1 MCLNPKVQVS
11 YTITMIG
18 YIVDSTLKLKYQS
31 AIGSLGMQ
39 SLKRNVFDS
48 LFRLLSTIC
57 NFQQLRIPWK
67 DFLNQILA
75 CNDNGPR

>member
-31 AIGSLGMQ
+31 AVGSLGMQ

-48 LFRLLSTIC
+48 LF
-57 NFQQLRIPWK
+57 
-67 DFLNQILA
+67 
-75 CNDNGPR
+75 